1 MDSGNSILI
10 ISSNKL
16 DRFNFFKFPLI
27 RSFEVFLPNK
37 RELYLDIK
45 IQLIDF
51 TNKFNLSTVVI
62 QNKTVLHCNVLSGS

>member
-16 DRFNFFKFPLI
+16 DRFNFLKFPLI